1 MKKRSA
7 KKMFENVLGLS
18 SDISVMIL
26 DGDSFFKS
34 KPEAL
39 F

>member
-18 SDISVMIL
+18 SDMMEGRN
-26 DGDSFFKS
+26 DFRW
-34 KPEAL
+34 
-39 F
+39 